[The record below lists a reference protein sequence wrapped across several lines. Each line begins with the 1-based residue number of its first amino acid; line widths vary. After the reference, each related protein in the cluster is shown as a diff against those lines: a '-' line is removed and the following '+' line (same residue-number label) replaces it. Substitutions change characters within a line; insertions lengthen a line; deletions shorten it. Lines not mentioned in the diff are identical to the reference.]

1 MNMQKGVALYLIVM
15 ITSIGLAIALGVA
28 DIVFLESRVTR
39 GLLPSFGAFF
49 AADTGVECA
58 SYWDI
63 QQDFFNSSFVPG
75 SSITCNNNPA
85 VSVTH
90 TQTSPQPPPVN
101 GNIDK
106 YDFFFDYPDAANN
119 QFCVLVT
126 IAKANVRI
134 DDGSGSTVD
143 TDCTTIRSS
152 GQSKGC
158 ADAVTGTTLE
168 RTLVVQ
174 SPEDCKFDF

>member
-1 MNMQKGVALYLIVM
+1 MNMQKGVALYLIIM

-63 QQDFFNSSFVPG
+63 QQDFFNSGFIPG
-75 SSITCNNNPA
+75 SPITCNNSA
-85 VSVTH
+85 VSVSH
-90 TQTSPQPPPVN
+90 TQTAGASPIN

-106 YDFFFDYPDAANN
+106 YNFSFDYPDALLNP
-119 QFCVLVT
+119 FCVSVT
-126 IAKANVRI
+126 VAKANVTIHDPI
-134 DDGSGSTVD
+134 DGPIA
-143 TDCTTIRSS
+143 TDCTSIRSS
-152 GQSKGC
+152 GQNKACSG
-158 ADAVTGTTLE
+158 AIVDGTLE
-168 RTLVVQ
+168 RTLLVQ
-174 SPEDCKFDF
+174 SPENCGFDF